1 MKRPVGHSHSNSL
14 ESQLMSEAIDAM
26 RSEGAEIV
34 DAAEFPSVVE
44 LNLAANI
51 LRFGIRVGPKA
62 C

>member
-1 MKRPVGHSHSNSL
+1 
-14 ESQLMSEAIDAM
+14 MSEAIDAM

>member
-1 MKRPVGHSHSNSL
+1 
-14 ESQLMSEAIDAM
+14 MSEAIDAM

-51 LRFGIRVGPKA
+51 LRLAPLAPPPHVTPHPVSASSRRTRT
-62 C
+62 